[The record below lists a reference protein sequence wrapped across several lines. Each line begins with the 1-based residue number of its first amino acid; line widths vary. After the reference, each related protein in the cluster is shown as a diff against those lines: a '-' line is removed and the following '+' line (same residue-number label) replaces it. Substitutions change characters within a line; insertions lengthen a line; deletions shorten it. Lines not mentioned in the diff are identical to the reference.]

1 MSEVEMLKRKI
12 RNLKG
17 RMADVLTTIN
27 VLAEENGIDSGNA
40 RGIISMLA
48 ASVNERE
55 LKIEEEEK
63 AR

>member
-27 VLAEENGIDSGNA
+27 VLAEENGIDNGNA

-48 ASVNERE
+48 ASVIERE